1 MFLKVPEGFQRK
13 KISSCADTLLL
24 PCICRGE
31 GVTVY
36 NVASVWTLA
45 TMITRVTQFGLM
57 KVILSDTQNYS
68 SGTEGSL
75 LKICLK

>member
-1 MFLKVPEGFQRK
+1 MILEYLEQNIYNLHHSIF
-13 KISSCADTLLL
+13 TH
-24 PCICRGE
+24 CICRGE

-57 KVILSDTQNYS
+57 KAILSDTQNYS

-75 LKICLK
+75 LKRCLK